1 MRTSNLIQYTNPGS
15 KLVCI
20 FQLAPVEETID
31 DMLTRLEEFQ
41 SLMHMVSFTSIHC
54 EA

>member
-1 MRTSNLIQYTNPGS
+1 MHLGS
-15 KLVCI
+15 KPICI

-41 SLMHMVSFTSIHC
+41 SVMQMVSFTATRR
-54 EA
+54 EAQ

>member
-1 MRTSNLIQYTNPGS
+1 MWYINPGS
-15 KLVCI
+15 NPICI

-41 SLMHMVSFTSIHC
+41 SLMHMVSFISAQC
-54 EA
+54 EAQ